1 MGRSKGNIEKTH
13 EGLSFL
19 WAVWC
24 QEVQVPVIYIGEC
37 NTTHDVPCLER
48 ELVLRKY
55 AADEA
60 VIE

>member
-1 MGRSKGNIEKTH
+1 
-13 EGLSFL
+13 
-19 WAVWC
+19 
-24 QEVQVPVIYIGEC
+24 VQVPVIYIGEC

>member
-1 MGRSKGNIEKTH
+1 MH

-24 QEVQVPVIYIGEC
+24 QEEQVPVIHIGEC
-37 NTTHDVPCLER
+37 NTTHHFPYLER

-55 AADEA
+55 ATDEA